1 MKIVNSLENLPQEWY
16 LEFKISI
23 CSEFLWPS
31 YKTLDLGAYN
41 ENAKRPLNKRARWD
55 TAVI

>member
-1 MKIVNSLENLPQEWY
+1 MKIVNSLENLPHEWY
-16 LEFKISI
+16 LEFEISI

-31 YKTLDLGAYN
+31 YKTLNVGAYN
-41 ENAKRPLNKRARWD
+41 GNAKRPLNKRARRD